1 MTRSPDK
8 TALLEV
14 FRMVTALSNRKSWPA
29 FLALPR
35 RAGAPAAALLAVLL
49 CGLAG
54 SDVRAQEAEST
65 LLENVVVAD
74 GSLSAG
80 GLSTT
85 ECFPIDN
92 LMLGGV
98 SFTVHTSHW
107 QRRAT
112 SDSAWEDMPG
122 TEETGQVCPLS
133 PEEPGEYRMIIDG
146 TVDGVRGM
154 YRTNSF
160 TKADAEPV
168 PVLPGYAAAWL
179 ALLLAGLLA
188 RARRAALQP

>member
-1 MTRSPDK
+1 
-8 TALLEV
+8 
-14 FRMVTALSNRKSWPA
+14 MVTALSIRIAWPA
-29 FLALPR
+29 YLMPPR

-54 SDVRAQEAEST
+54 SDVRAQEEEPM
-65 LLENVVVAD
+65 LLEGVVVED
-74 GSLSAG
+74 GRLSAG
-80 GLSTT
+80 VLSTT
-85 ECFPIDN
+85 ECFPIEN
-92 LMLGGV
+92 FRLGGV
-98 SFTVHTSHW
+98 TFTVHTSHW

-112 SDSAWEDMPG
+112 ADSAWEDIPG
-122 TEETGQVCPLS
+122 TEEMGQVCPLS
-133 PEEPGEYRMIIDG
+133 PQEPGEYRMIIDG

-160 TKADAEPV
+160 TKEDAEPV
-168 PVLPGYAAAWL
+168 PVLPGFAAAWL